1 MNFINFTTMLFQ
13 QFVSKNVGKNTF
25 NLVHNDKKKLIRG
38 QYRNA
43 KINFLVT
50 LLMLISTSQTY
61 TCVFFLVFS
70 IRICLSPE
78 DINIEKANLI
88 DKFQNYI
95 MSKNYFYL
103 GKKTCVGLLTVRNI
117 VKSFFLYYLSLNFYL
132 KLRHI
137 HHLHL
142 KFIFFINNLKNII
155 TKYCNKIF
163 SYFNHL
169 TGILQIKFHIQ
180 MKHLMN
186 KFFFF
191 NLFCF

>member
-117 VKSFFLYYLSLNFYL
+117 VKSFFFLLSFFKFLFKIKTYSSSSFEIHIFYQQFKEYY
-132 KLRHI
+132 H
-137 HHLHL
+137 
-142 KFIFFINNLKNII
+142 
-155 TKYCNKIF
+155 KI
-163 SYFNHL
+163 L
-169 TGILQIKFHIQ
+169 
-180 MKHLMN
+180 
-186 KFFFF
+186 
-191 NLFCF
+191 